1 MKYKRT
7 AAGAER
13 IASAKKRIF
22 EIIQIGSRTD
32 IPSLCFDIFIVL
44 VIFANISVTFLQTFE
59 KMAGYAG
66 ILGTVEFITMV
77 IFLAEYALRI
87 WTADCLYPE
96 KSYPAAVFA
105 FAISFFGLVD
115 LLTILPYFCPFFIP
129 SGAVVFRML
138 RVVRILHL
146 FRINS
151 RYDAFNVITAVLREK
166 RNALVSS
173 IFLVQVLML
182 ASSLC
187 MYGLEHEAQPENFS
201 NAFSG
206 MWWSVSTLLTVGY
219 GDIYPV
225 TIGGKIMAIIIAF
238 LGVGM
243 VAIPTGIISAGFV
256 EYYTKIKVGSYS
268 EHDADFITLNIV
280 IGHPYTGLKLGE
292 LNLPQGLYT
301 AVVLRGEDVYT
312 PHESLVLEVGDSLLL
327 GTISTGQF
335 ECRIEE
341 VRLEAGHNWIGSR
354 IKDLDISRRVFVV
367 MVKRGHKNICPQG
380 STLLKEDDVV
390 LLLEKMVKSH

>member
-1 MKYKRT
+1 MKHKRT
-7 AAGAER
+7 AVGAEG

-22 EIIQIGSRTD
+22 EIIQIGGRTD

-96 KSYPAAVFA
+96 KSYLAAVFA
-105 FAISFFGLVD
+105 FVISFFGVVD

-225 TIGGKIMAIIIAF
+225 TIGGKLMAIFIAF

-312 PHESLVLEVGDSLLL
+312 PHESLVLEAGDSLLL
-327 GTISTGQF
+327 GTVSTGQF